1 MKTSVHALL
10 ASVLLFFSAAGLGD
24 ISIDTTIVI
33 KPGNPDKATEI
44 LVKQAEQLNG
54 YFVKKGS
61 TEVVVKVP
69 SPSSHALQK
78 FVEDQFHLLDQRY
91 TAANITGEIMLV
103 QSQLTAKET
112 LLGEYQQVLVQAAGN
127 KIVTVSAAIAHLIE
141 EIERLRSRIVLLR
154 HRTQY
159 ATFTFQFQLDHDRL
173 TTRNVTSSFSWLNEI
188 GLSRLITDFSK

>member
-1 MKTSVHALL
+1 MKTSVLALL

-24 ISIDTTIVI
+24 IAIDTKIVI

-61 TEVVVKVP
+61 TEVVLKVP

-78 FVEDQFHLLDQRY
+78 FVEDQFRLLDQRY
-91 TAANITGEIMLV
+91 TAANVTGEMMFV

-112 LLGEYQQVLVQAAGN
+112 LLGEYQQVLDQAAGN
-127 KIVTVSAAIAHLIE
+127 KIVTVSTAIAHLIE
-141 EIERLRSRIVLLR
+141 EIELLRGRLMLLR

-173 TTRNVTSSFSWLNEI
+173 DTRNVTSSFS
-188 GLSRLITDFSK
+188 